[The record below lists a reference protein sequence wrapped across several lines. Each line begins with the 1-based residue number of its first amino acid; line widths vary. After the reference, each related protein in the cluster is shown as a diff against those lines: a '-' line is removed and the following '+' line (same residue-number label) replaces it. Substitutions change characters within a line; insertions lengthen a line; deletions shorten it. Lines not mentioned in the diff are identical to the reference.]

1 MKLSVIIPVYKV
13 EKTLGRCLNSISEQ
27 PVADMEIILVD
38 DGSPD
43 GCPELCDAWAERD
56 GRIKVIHKANGG
68 LSDARNTGMAIA
80 QGDIITFVDS
90 DDYVEPQYW
99 ETIDDLIERYHPD
112 MLQWGFR
119 ENGATIKE
127 RNIGDYA
134 VVGKFEVAKKFDE
147 AIRAY
152 MFSSLCA
159 RIFRM
164 NIIKENRL
172 RFDEKL
178 AVGEDQTFI
187 FLCAMHVSSFVSTSA
202 VLYNVILDNGESLS
216 RKKRENLTEQL
227 MLANNIVFHS
237 LNQAVLP
244 EDIKQIYRGSLAWV
258 YYRSAYSACK
268 ELLKY
273 NLPKRERLKKITEIC
288 GLYGQKRVQATGI
301 KCRVIAFPVVHKM
314 GYIIDV
320 LICRKHHRD

>member
-1 MKLSVIIPVYKV
+1 MKYSVIVPVYNA
-13 EKTLGRCLNSISEQ
+13 EETIQRCLESLLYHIPESAE
-27 PVADMEIILVD
+27 VLVIN
-38 DGSPD
+38 DGSTD
-43 GCPELCDAWAERD
+43 HSGEICRRFAEQYPALRYME
-56 GRIKVIHKANGG
+56 KENGG
-68 LSDARNTGMAIA
+68 VSTARNLGLDCAC
-80 QGDIITFVDS
+80 GEYVLFVDS